1 MFLRQ
6 LEYLIALSQEKH
18 FSRAARRCNVSQPSL
33 SNALKQLEA
42 ELGTPIILRHQRFQ
56 GFTAEGIRIVEW
68 CKRILADRNA
78 MLQELALLR
87 KNLSGRLRLGAMPTS
102 TMVLPIF
109 VKEFQTQHPG
119 VQIEISFMGLDKL
132 RAGLTNFDLDAGI
145 TYLDQQFD
153 PLATHAIYREHLVL
167 LVPSNDRFPSAST
180 ITWAEAAKF
189 PLCLLSKHMHER
201 QLIDDAFKQAG
212 VHPEPRVQS
221 DSIVNL
227 AFHVMQGEMATI
239 VPSHFVHASE
249 VFTRARVIRLVR
261 PEVSR
266 DIGLVWVEGDPML
279 PMAKAL
285 LETLKDMAASG
296 ALAQKLS
303 GPMKTTSTSVKR

>member
-56 GFTAEGIRIVEW
+56 GFTPEGLRIVEW

-78 MLQELALLR
+78 MLQELTLLR
-87 KNLSGRLRLGAMPTS
+87 KNLTGRLRLGAMPTS
-102 TMVLPIF
+102 TTVIPIF
-109 VKEFQTQHPG
+109 VKEFLRHHPDAH
-119 VQIEISFMGLDKL
+119 VDISFVGLDKL

-153 PLATHAIYREHLVL
+153 PLASYALYREHLSL
-167 LVPSNDRFPSAST
+167 LAPDNDSFPTGPT
-180 ITWAEAAKF
+180 ITWAEAAAL
-189 PLCLLSKHMHER
+189 PLCLLSSHMHER
-201 QLIDDAFKQAG
+201 QLIEGAFKR
-212 VHPEPRVQS
+212 VDVSPEPMVES

-227 AFHVMQGEMATI
+227 AFHVMQGAMATI
-239 VPSHFVHASE
+239 IPSHFEATID
-249 VFTRARVIRLVR
+249 VFPRTRVIRLVK
-261 PEVSR
+261 PEITR
-266 DIGLVWVEGDPML
+266 DVGLVWVEGDPML
-279 PMAKAL
+279 PMAKAF
-285 LETLKDMAASG
+285 LETLKDMS
-296 ALAQKLS
+296 QKGELTKRLS
-303 GPMKTTSTSVKR
+303 GPAKIAAVR

>member
-87 KNLSGRLRLGAMPTS
+87 KNLSGRLRLGAMPTA

-119 VQIEISFMGLDKL
+119 VQVEISFLGLDKL
-132 RAGLTNFDLDAGI
+132 RAGLTNFDLDAAI

-153 PLATHAIYREHLVL
+153 PLASHAIYREHLVL
-167 LVPSNDRFPSAST
+167 LVPSNDRFPEGNT
-180 ITWAEAAKF
+180 ITWAEAAKL

-201 QLIDDAFKQAG
+201 QLIDDAFRQEG
-212 VHPEPRVQS
+212 VQPEPRVQS

-249 VFTRARVIRLVR
+249 VLTRARVIRLVR

-296 ALAQKLS
+296 ALTRKLS
-303 GPMKTTSTSVKR
+303 IPMRTVANGPRR

>member
-42 ELGTPIILRHQRFQ
+42 ELGTPIILRHQRFR
-56 GFTAEGIRIVEW
+56 GFTPEGMRIVEW

-87 KNLSGRLRLGAMPTS
+87 KTLSGRLRLGAMPTS

-109 VKEFQTQHPG
+109 VKEFQDHHPG
-119 VQIEISFMGLDKL
+119 VQIEISFLGLDKL
-132 RAGLTNFDLDAGI
+132 RAGLTNFDLDVGI
-145 TYLDQQFD
+145 AYLDQQFD
-153 PLATHAIYREHLVL
+153 PLASHAIYREHLAL
-167 LVPSNDRFPSAST
+167 LVPNNNKFPSGAT
-180 ITWAEAAKF
+180 ITWAEAAKL
-189 PLCLLSKHMHER
+189 PLCLLSAHMHER
-201 QLIDDAFKQAG
+201 QLMDVAFANAG

-227 AFHVMQGEMATI
+227 AFYVMQGEMATI
-239 VPSHFVHASE
+239 VPSHFVHANE
-249 VFTRARVIRLVR
+249 VFPRARVIRLVN

-266 DIGLVWVEGDPML
+266 EVGLVWVDGDPML

-285 LETLKDMAASG
+285 LETTKEMAASG
-296 ALAQKLS
+296 SLARKLGS
-303 GPMKTTSTSVKR
+303 PARKLASAAR

>member
-56 GFTAEGIRIVEW
+56 GFTAEGTRIVEW

-102 TMVLPIF
+102 TTVLPIF
-109 VKEFQTQHPG
+109 VKEFLRQHPG
-119 VQIEISFMGLDKL
+119 VHVDISFVGLDKL

-153 PLATHAIYREHLVL
+153 PLASYALYREHLSL
-167 LVPSNDRFPSAST
+167 LAPDTPNFPST
-180 ITWAEAAKF
+180 PTVTWAEAAEL
-189 PLCLLSKHMHER
+189 PLCLLSSHMHER
-201 QLIDDAFKQAG
+201 QLIEAAFKRVG
-212 VHPEPRVQS
+212 VQPEPRVEA

-239 VPSHFVHASE
+239 IPSHFEHAIN
-249 VFTRARVIRLVR
+249 VFPRTRAIRLVK
-261 PEVSR
+261 PEVTR
-266 DIGLVWVEGDPML
+266 DVGLVWVEGDPML
-279 PMAKAL
+279 PMAKAFL
-285 LETLKDMAASG
+285 DTLKDMSQKGELMRRLGGAAKVT
-296 ALAQKLS
+296 AA
-303 GPMKTTSTSVKR
+303 R

>member
-56 GFTAEGIRIVEW
+56 GFTAEGMRIVEW

-102 TMVLPIF
+102 TTLLPIF
-109 VKEFQTQHPG
+109 VKEFLRLHPA
-119 VQIEISFMGLDKL
+119 VHVEINFLGLDRL
-132 RAGLTNFDLDAGI
+132 RAGLTNFDLDVGI
-145 TYLDQQFD
+145 TYLDQQLD
-153 PLATHAIYREHLVL
+153 PLASYSLYREHLYMM
-167 LVPSNDRFPSAST
+167 VPDNGRFPDGAT
-180 ITWAEAAKF
+180 ITWADAAEL
-189 PLCLLSKHMHER
+189 PLCLLSESMHER
-201 QLIDDAFKQAG
+201 QLIEAACKRAG
-212 VHPEPRVQS
+212 VHVGPRIES
-221 DSIVNL
+221 ESIINL

-239 VPSHFVHASE
+239 IPSHFEHALE
-249 VFTRARVIRLVR
+249 VFPRTRMIRLVQ

-266 DIGLVWVEGDPML
+266 EVGLVWVEGDPML

-285 LETLKDMAASG
+285 LETMKLMADSNDILRKLRGLKASG
-296 ALAQKLS
+296 Q
-303 GPMKTTSTSVKR
+303 R